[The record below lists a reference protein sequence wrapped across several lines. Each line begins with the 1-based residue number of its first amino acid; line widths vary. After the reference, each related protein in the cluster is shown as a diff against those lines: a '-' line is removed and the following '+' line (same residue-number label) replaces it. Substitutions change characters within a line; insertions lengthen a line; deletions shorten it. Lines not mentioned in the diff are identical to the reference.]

1 MQDVNDA
8 IKELKKLKA
17 NRVFIQ
23 YPEGIKL
30 KIEQIAKKIEQSGI
44 EVVICVEE
52 CFGACD
58 VRDFEAKLLGCDVVL
73 HIGHE
78 KFFDSKLLPVVFWEY
93 FIDVDPVPIVE
104 KELSKLDGFERIGL
118 VTSIQFVHSLPAVKQ
133 FLERVGKKVFTHKDL
148 QHEGQVLGC
157 RLDAATAI
165 EKKVDCF
172 LCITAG
178 KFYALGIVLETS
190 KPVFCLDLERK
201 QIESLD
207 DFKKKI
213 EKILAWNRVQLKD
226 ARRVG
231 LLVSWKKGQFNAKVF
246 DVKKKLERKGKEVF
260 VLAMDKI
267 TPDKLYGLKL
277 DACVNFACRRLGI
290 DDIQRFEIPIVN
302 FDQLD

>member
-8 IKELKKLKA
+8 IKELKKLKTK
-17 NRVFIQ
+17 RVFIQ

-30 KIEQIAKKIEQSGI
+30 RIEEIAKEIETSGV
-44 EVVICVEE
+44 EVVICIEE

-104 KELSKLDGFERIGL
+104 KELSKLDGFEKIGL
-118 VTSIQFVHSLPAVKQ
+118 VTSIQFVHSLPAVKE
-133 FLERVGKKVFTHKDL
+133 FLERAGKKVFTHKAL
-148 QHEGQVLGC
+148 QHDGQVLGC
-157 RLDAATAI
+157 KLDAAAAI

-178 KFYALGIVLETS
+178 KFYALGIVLETD

-201 QIESLD
+201 QIESLA
-207 DFKKKI
+207 DFKRKI
-213 EKILAWNRVQLKD
+213 EKILAWNRAQLND

-246 DVKKKLERKGKEVF
+246 DVKKKLEAEGKEVF

-277 DACVNFACRRLGI
+277 DACVNFACKRLGI